1 MVFSSFFYL
10 CGRQLLKA
18 NKNDLS
24 FLSNIAS
31 KWRSNTEERSVTA
44 SQIEDAVNQVLSNT
58 PQKQVI
64 VTQDTSLAIT
74 TVWACV
80 TLLSESVGIL
90 PLHLYKKTPN
100 GRNLTKNS
108 AGMRVL
114 NNPNENLGLTRID
127 VLQHLMVGATLWGN
141 GYVRIHRNEKTME
154 PERLTL
160 PMPYDVQ
167 PVISEKGV
175 LFYNIGADKV
185 SADDMI
191 HIRGLVTEGVE
202 GKSPIAVHRENLA
215 LTLQVQSY
223 GEKFFSKGGNT
234 EGVFT
239 IPGELKDDAY
249 KRLKRDIEAQFSGMA
264 NAHKPMLLEGGL
276 QYNRLSIPPEDA
288 QFLGTRKFQKSEI
301 ASIFRVPPHMVGDLE
316 RATYSNIEQQ
326 SQEFV
331 TYCLMPYLVKI
342 EMQLNQKLLKV
353 DEREKYYFKFSLGG
367 LLRADSKSR
376 SEYYKNMN
384 LIGCLSANE
393 IRAMEELNSYEGGE
407 HFFVQ
412 QNMAEINNAINANQN
427 IIESNSEKGNSEE

>member
-1 MVFSSFFYL
+1 M
-10 CGRQLLKA
+10 
-18 NKNDLS
+18 S

-31 KWRSNTEERSVTA
+31 KWRSATKRSVSA
-44 SQIEDAVNQVLSNT
+44 SQIEEAVNQVLSST
-58 PQKQVI
+58 PAQSII

-90 PLHLYKKTPN
+90 PLHLYKKTAS
-100 GRNLTKNS
+100 GRAVVKDS

-127 VLQHLMVGATLWGN
+127 VLQHLMVGVTLWGN
-141 GYVRIHRNEKTME
+141 GYVRIHRNKKTME
-154 PERLTL
+154 PEMLTL
-160 PMPYDVQ
+160 VQ
-167 PVISEKGV
+167 PYNVTPVVSENGM
-175 LFYNIGADKV
+175 LFYNIGDEKI

-191 HIRGLVTEGVE
+191 HIRGLVTDGIE

-239 IPGELKDDAY
+239 IPGELKDEAY

-301 ASIFRVPPHMVGDLE
+301 ASIYRVPPHMVGDLE

-342 EMQLNQKLLKV
+342 EMQLNQKLLRI
-353 DEREKYYFKFSLGG
+353 DERDKYYFKFSVSGF
-367 LLRADSKSR
+367 LRADSKSR

-407 HFFVQ
+407 NFFVQ
-412 QNMAEINNAINANQN
+412 QNMSTIQNAINANQN
-427 IIESNSEKGNSEE
+427 INEPNQQQEGNSEE

>member
-1 MVFSSFFYL
+1 M
-10 CGRQLLKA
+10 LKA
-18 NKNDLS
+18 NKNVLS

-31 KWRSNTEERSVTA
+31 KWRSNTQERSVSA

-58 PQKQVI
+58 PPQQVI

-100 GRNLTKNS
+100 GRTLTKNS

-114 NNPNENLGLTRID
+114 NNPNEDLGLTRID
-127 VLQHLMVGATLWGN
+127 VLQHLMVGVTLWGN
-141 GYVRIHRNEKTME
+141 GYVRIHRNENTME
-154 PERLTL
+154 PQMLSL
-160 PMPYDVQ
+160 PQPYDVT
-167 PVISEKGV
+167 PVVSENGI
-175 LFYNIGADKV
+175 LFYNIGNDKV
-185 SADDMI
+185 MADDMI
-191 HIRGLVTEGVE
+191 HIRGLVTDGIE
-202 GKSPIAVHRENLA
+202 GKSPITVHRENLA

-223 GEKFFSKGGNT
+223 GEKFFSRGGNT

-249 KRLKRDIEAQFSGMA
+249 RRLKRDIEAQFSGMS

-276 QYNRLSIPPEDA
+276 EYNRLSIPPEDA

-301 ASIFRVPPHMVGDLE
+301 ASIYRVPPHMVGDLE

-393 IRAMEELNSYEGGE
+393 IRAMEELNSYEGGDN
-407 HFFVQ
+407 FFVQ
-412 QNMAEINNAINANQN
+412 QNMAEINNAINANN
-427 IIESNSEKGNSEE
+427 NNNETNPATEGDPKE